1 MIKWEEVALRERM
14 REARGLP
21 LLSDGYGEE
30 KFS

>member
-21 LLSDGYGEE
+21 LSDGYGEE